1 MSCLPK
7 SVRIVEVGPRDGLQ
21 NEPVHVSTK
30 DKVELVSL
38 LGKAGLKNIEAAAFV
53 SPKWVPKMA
62 DSAEVMAQIER
73 LPGVIYPVLTPNK
86 KGLDGAIAAQAQ
98 EIAVFG
104 AASEAFSKA
113 NTNSTLDEVLN
124 RAIPLVEQARAHGMK
139 ARGYISCCL
148 GCPYEGATDP
158 AKVLDVAIQLREM
171 GCFEIVVSD
180 TIGTG
185 TPRQSAALI
194 ELLLPHIPV
203 DEIAVHFHDTYG
215 QALANVYACMEL
227 GVSVV
232 DSSIA
237 GLGGCP
243 YAKGASGNLATE
255 DLPYM
260 LDGLGIESGVS
271 MDRILDASAFISG
284 VLGRPPASKAG
295 QALLAKRKG

>member
-1 MSCLPK
+1 M
-7 SVRIVEVGPRDGLQ
+7 
-21 NEPVHVSTK
+21 
-30 DKVELVSL
+30 
-38 LGKAGLKNIEAAAFV
+38 
-53 SPKWVPKMA
+53 
-62 DSAEVMAQIER
+62 
-73 LPGVIYPVLTPNK
+73 
-86 KGLDGAIAAQAQ
+86 
-98 EIAVFG
+98 
-104 AASEAFSKA
+104 
-113 NTNSTLDEVLN
+113 
-124 RAIPLVEQARAHGMK
+124 
-139 ARGYISCCL
+139 
-148 GCPYEGATDP
+148 
-158 AKVLDVAIQLREM
+158 
-171 GCFEIVVSD
+171 SD

-255 DLPYM
+255 DLLYM